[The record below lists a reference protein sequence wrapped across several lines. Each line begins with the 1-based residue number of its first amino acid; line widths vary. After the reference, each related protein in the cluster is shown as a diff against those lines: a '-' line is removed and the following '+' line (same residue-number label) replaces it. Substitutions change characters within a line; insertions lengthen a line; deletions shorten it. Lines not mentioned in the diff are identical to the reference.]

1 MSEFARGLSE
11 SEVPRF
17 RAMAREQGWTRIVVR
32 RVRDAPGGRLHYT
45 LWGHSPKANP
55 KRRMTKAQKRV
66 NASKRSKQ
74 RRIAK
79 ALRTFLK
86 AQNPA
91 SKYAGAK
98 IRRNKGSIT
107 IIPIKLRRGTR

>member
-1 MSEFARGLSE
+1 MAAKRKDFSTQ
-11 SEVPRF
+11 
-17 RAMAREQGWTRIVVR
+17 RAAEKAFERLRAKGIYDAGVVYDAHSGKYRLLWNDGKSNPGR
-32 RVRDAPGGRLHYT
+32 RL
-45 LWGHSPKANP
+45 
-55 KRRMTKAQKRV
+55 TKAQKRV

-107 IIPIKLRRGTR
+107 IIPIKLPRRAGR